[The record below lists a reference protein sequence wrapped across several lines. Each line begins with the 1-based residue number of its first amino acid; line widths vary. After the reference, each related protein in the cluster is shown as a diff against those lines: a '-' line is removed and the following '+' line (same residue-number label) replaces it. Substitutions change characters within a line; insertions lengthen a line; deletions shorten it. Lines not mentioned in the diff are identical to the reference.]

1 MARRDTIFFMTEEIL
16 AHYKIGSVER
26 VHPIENGLIN
36 KTFSVHAAEGIFILQ
51 RLAKIFDERA
61 ILDMQAVTEHLTKKG
76 VPTPVL
82 LQMTDGAWFVKDDEG
97 FSWKLMTA
105 VPGEIVNVVADAE
118 MAFEAGR
125 VLGQFHEALRDFDP
139 AKLQSPFRL
148 HDSRAVY
155 DNFRSKRVDLPE
167 AQFIRDEMPKHLLP
181 ANLPTTVVHGDPKIS
196 NVIFKD
202 GKGVAMIDLDTC
214 MPATVLVDLGDAFRS
229 WCGGIEDDPENKFDV
244 KKFEAGLA
252 GYSSVAPLR
261 SDEQAHLHDAIVL
274 ITLELAAR
282 FASDIVD
289 DSYFGWNKQKY
300 ASRREHN
307 TARVRSMVAL
317 AKSIIAAIPA
327 LRASFRPV

>member
-1 MARRDTIFFMTEEIL
+1 MTEEIL
-16 AHYKIGSVER
+16 EHYKIGGVER

-36 KTFSVHAAEGIFILQ
+36 KTFSVHAADGIFILQ

-61 ILDMQAVTEHLTKKG
+61 ILDMQAVTEHLAKKN

-82 LQMTDGAWFVKDDEG
+82 IQTIDDAWFVKDDEG
-97 FSWKLMTA
+97 FCWKLMTA
-105 VPGEIVNVVADAE
+105 VPGDIVTVVSDPQL
-118 MAFEAGR
+118 AFEAGC

-148 HDSRAVY
+148 HNSRAVY
-155 DNFRSKRVDLPE
+155 DNFLTKKLDLPE
-167 AQFIRDEMPKHLLP
+167 AQFIRDEIPKHFLP
-181 ANLPTTVVHGDPKIS
+181 ADLPTTVVHGDPKIS

-214 MPATVLVDLGDAFRS
+214 MPHTVLVDLGDAFRS
-229 WCGGIEDDPENKFDV
+229 WCGGKEDDPENQFDV
-244 KKFEAGLA
+244 KKFEAGMR
-252 GYSSVAPLR
+252 GYSSVASLR
-261 SDEQAHLHDAIVL
+261 PEEQAHLHDAIIL

-317 AKSIIAAIPA
+317 AKDAMQK
-327 LRASFRPV
+327 LGENLG

>member
-1 MARRDTIFFMTEEIL
+1 MGAMEEAIRAVLARYRL
-16 AHYKIGSVER
+16 GAVER

-36 KTFSVHAAEGIFILQ
+36 KTFSVHAADGIFILQ

-61 ILDMQAVTEHLTKKG
+61 ILDMQAVTEHLAKKG

-82 LQMTDGAWFVKDDEG
+82 IQTIADAWFVKDDEG
-97 FSWKLMTA
+97 FCWKLMTA
-105 VPGEIVNVVADAE
+105 VPGDIVNVVVDE
-118 MAFEAGR
+118 QMAFEAGR

-139 AKLQSPFRL
+139 KKLISPFRL
-148 HDSRAVY
+148 HNSRAVY
-155 DNFRSKRVDLPE
+155 DNFASKRVDLPE
-167 AQFIRDEMPKHLLP
+167 AEFIRDEMPKHFLP
-181 ANLPTTVVHGDPKIS
+181 GDLPTTVVHGDPKIS

-214 MPATVLVDLGDAFRS
+214 MPHTVLVDLGDAFRS
-229 WCGGIEDDPENKFDV
+229 WCGGREDDPANSFDV

-261 SDEQAHLHDAIVL
+261 PDEQAHLHDAIVL

-282 FASDIVD
+282 FAADIID

-317 AKSIIAAIPA
+317 ARDTMQKLGGS
-327 LRASFRPV
+327 RG